1 MDNKR
6 IRQIILEETSQNG
19 EVDENVLNKIVD
31 PFRNMVTGVKGVWR
45 GEGYDFY
52 KYLSELRN
60 VARDLQKLDQ
70 PNNKIMDKLTD
81 LSNKIQNSKMED
93 RKKRAINAAINKAQ
107 GHFEEYSKYIKL
119 IETDINKI
127 IK

>member
-31 PFRNMVTGVKGVWR
+31 PFRNMATGVKGVWR
-45 GEGYDFY
+45 GEGYDYY

-93 RKKRAINAAINKAQ
+93 RKKRRINAVINKAQ
-107 GHFEEYSKYIKL
+107 DHFEEYSKYIKL

>member
-45 GEGYDFY
+45 GEGYDYY

-93 RKKRAINAAINKAQ
+93 RKKRRINAVINKAQ
-107 GHFEEYSKYIKL
+107 DHFEEYSNYVKI

>member
-19 EVDENVLNKIVD
+19 EVDENAINKIVD

-45 GEGYDFY
+45 GEGYDYY

-93 RKKRAINAAINKAQ
+93 RKKRRINAVINKAQ
-107 GHFEEYSKYIKL
+107 DHFEEYSNYVKI